1 VFLDSSVHI
10 EVFLVSL
17 SHLAG
22 EGEGDIEAEGLNDA
36 LGDTEGDVE
45 LEGLVLAEGLTDGD
59 ELDEGL
65 TEGEVDAEGLTD
77 GEAELLGEAEELGE
91 TEALGEG
98 VGEGELDGEVDA
110 DGETDGEIDDEGET
124 EEEGDTEGLAEE
136 LGDTEGETEEE
147 PAAECVTT
155 SFGSVEVPAVS
166 AELACI
172 NISLAL
178 SHAGGS
184 LSKSAPP
191 LLPNLLT
198 PVLLTAVLPAESSTK
213 ALYAE
218 VVIAEKSK
226 LAYEVEPSWSKSST
240 TRSVFEAGVEATM

>member
-1 VFLDSSVHI
+1 VF
-10 EVFLVSL
+10 FVSY

-77 GEAELLGEAEELGE
+77 GEAELLGEAEE
-91 TEALGEG
+91 EG
-98 VGEGELDGEVDA
+98 D
-110 DGETDGEIDDEGET
+110 TEGET

-155 SFGSVEVPAVS
+155 SFGSVEVPEVS

>member
-1 VFLDSSVHI
+1 MF
-10 EVFLVSL
+10 FVSY
-17 SHLAG
+17 SHVAG
-22 EGEGDIEAEGLNDA
+22 EGEGDTEAEGLNDA

-45 LEGLVLAEGLTDGD
+45 LEGLTLAEGLTDGET
-59 ELDEGL
+59 ELL
-65 TEGEVDAEGLTD
+65 
-77 GEAELLGEAEELGE
+77 GEAELLGEVEE
-91 TEALGEG
+91 EG
-98 VGEGELDGEVDA
+98 D
-110 DGETDGEIDDEGET
+110 TDGET

-147 PAAECVTT
+147 PGGECVTS
-155 SFGSVEVPAVS
+155 SFVSVEVPEVS

-172 NISLAL
+172 NISLAF

-184 LSKSAPP
+184 LSKSAPS

-226 LAYEVEPSWSKSST
+226 LA
-240 TRSVFEAGVEATM
+240 

>member
-1 VFLDSSVHI
+1 MFFVSYSHI
-10 EVFLVSL
+10 
-17 SHLAG
+17 AG
-22 EGEGDIEAEGLNDA
+22 EG
-36 LGDTEGDVE
+36 
-45 LEGLVLAEGLTDGD
+45 
-59 ELDEGL
+59 
-65 TEGEVDAEGLTD
+65 EGEVDAEGLTD

-91 TEALGEG
+91 MEALGEG

-124 EEEGDTEGLAEE
+124 DGEAEEEGDTDGEAEEEGDTEGLAEE

-147 PAAECVTT
+147 PGGECVTT
-155 SFGSVEVPAVS
+155 SFGSVEVPEVS

-198 PVLLTAVLPAESSTK
+198 PVNETAVLPAESSTK

-226 LAYEVEPSWSKSST
+226 LA
-240 TRSVFEAGVEATM
+240 